1 MALLHPNVKTLLI
14 DDRNKN
20 VNSRETENE
29 RMARIEAQI
38 DEIESR
44 RKQLPV
50 TELSFNSFYEFS
62 VQRIPDICQENQ
74 IQGIDISTY
83 RYMMKD
89 TSIEVAITIR
99 P

>member
-1 MALLHPNVKTLLI
+1 
-14 DDRNKN
+14 
-20 VNSRETENE
+20 
-29 RMARIEAQI
+29 MARIEAQI

-83 RYMMKD
+83 R
-89 TSIEVAITIR
+89 TSVRKTRFMASTSVPIAI
-99 P
+99 